1 VVLEATAKDDKGR
14 ELYKTQRIYMT
25 QCTDSLGPVMV
36 LGPDRK
42 LGIIRDST
50 FQPFRPK
57 REEFEIRLAG
67 GIEAVDVELRLFY
80 QLRPGDQI
88 PIHHW
93 QKRVPLAGLFTAK

>member
-1 VVLEATAKDDKGR
+1 MVLEATAKDEKGR
-14 ELYKTQRIYMT
+14 EIFRNQRIYMT
-25 QCTDSLGPVMV
+25 QCTDSLGPIMV

-57 REEFEIRLAG
+57 REEFEIKLNG
-67 GIEAVDVELRLFY
+67 GIKAVDIALRLFY
-80 QLRPGDQI
+80 QMRPGDQI

-93 QKRVPLAGLFTAK
+93 QKRVSVEKLFPAK